1 MKTLIIIGDA
11 GYPDELNK
19 QIVEKTKGLNITD
32 VKTTGFSSRWNHKI
46 NYVIVTILYLATDK
60 T

>member
-32 VKTTGFSSRWNHKI
+32 VKTVGFSSRWNHKT
-46 NYVIVTILYLATDK
+46 NYVIVTILYLATDQ